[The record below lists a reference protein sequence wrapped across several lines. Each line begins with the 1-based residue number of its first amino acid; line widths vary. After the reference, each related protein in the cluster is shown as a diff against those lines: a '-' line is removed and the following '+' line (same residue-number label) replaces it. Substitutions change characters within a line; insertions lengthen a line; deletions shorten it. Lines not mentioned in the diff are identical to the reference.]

1 MAFMVVMAVAITTI
15 IIVVVIIMSVCV
27 FIYLQIQQFIP
38 PLPGHHIDKMN
49 KQTGANKGKVQ
60 SVNAAGIC

>member
-15 IIVVVIIMSVCV
+15 ITIVVVIIMSVCV

-38 PLPGHHIDKMN
+38 PLPGHHIDKKEQTN
-49 KQTGANKGKVQ
+49 WSKQRKSTIG
-60 SVNAAGIC
+60 